1 MVVNMQ
7 RTYLVIEQSPFID
20 NNFCFIQRENISLK
34 KENPALMYS
43 MNSSQFI
50 QSHNTLKP
58 YYKLTRSLKRIE
70 TVSISRLAIQ
80 STSMAL
86 AIVEKPRDWLQ
97 YNCRSILIDG
107 LQSRP
112 SNRINILPKQ
122 SCILPQ
128 LLNNSF

>member
-1 MVVNMQ
+1 
-7 RTYLVIEQSPFID
+7 
-20 NNFCFIQRENISLK
+20 
-34 KENPALMYS
+34 MYS

>member
-50 QSHNTLKP
+50 QSHNTLKS